1 MLTPKVNIK
10 IAGRYLFKGCKSF
23 RVLKDLD
30 NLSATGELRFPVMM
44 TLLGQRMRIDDTIRT
59 GDEITI
65 EAGYLEEEIREI
77 FQGYIT
83 NIDTGTE
90 VRVRVEDAVY
100 QLRKR
105 AIVINEKNTTVKQIA
120 AKLIEGTALK
130 VSSNT
135 IEAGIDKMTFKGN
148 AAGALAKLRETFNFT
163 VSMDH
168 NELYIG
174 GIGLN
179 PKAQVPA
186 IFGRNILKNN
196 VAYQY
201 ADANPVQITVVGKKP
216 DGTEVKII
224 KGMEG
229 GMAMTFF
236 RYNVTD
242 TKVLENIADQE
253 LKRYYYDGFEGSLK
267 MFFIPFAEAGGSVS
281 YQNLNYQQEVEGKY
295 FIRAVN
301 YSFSPADGLRQDLK
315 LGFKL

>member
-1 MLTPKVNIK
+1 
-10 IAGRYLFKGCKSF
+10 
-23 RVLKDLD
+23 
-30 NLSATGELRFPVMM
+30 MM

-59 GDEITI
+59 GDRITI
-65 EAGYLEEEIREI
+65 EAGYLEHTIEQVFE
-77 FQGYIT
+77 GYIT

-90 VRVRVEDAVY
+90 VKVRMEDAVY
-100 QLRKR
+100 LLRKK
-105 AIVINEKNTTVKQIA
+105 ATVINEKNTTVKQIA
-120 AKLIEGTALK
+120 EKLIQGTDLQI
-130 VSSNT
+130 SPNI

-148 AAGALAKLRETFNFT
+148 AAGALAKLKETFNFT

-229 GMAMTFF
+229 GVAMTFF

-242 TKVLENIADQE
+242 KKVLETIADQE

-267 MFFIPFAEAGGSVS
+267 MFFIPFAEPGGSIS
-281 YQNLNYQQEVEGKY
+281 YQNLNYTQEVEGKY
-295 FIRAVN
+295 FIRAVT
-301 YSFSPADGLRQDLK
+301 YSFSPSEGLRQDLK
-315 LGFKL
+315 MGFKL